1 MSLIKEVD
9 VFYEQL
15 KNKSL
20 SAFKEIDKAGKIIER
35 KWNTPFGL
43 MEVRLFL
50 GDVFEK
56 AGVSYS
62 SLRIKHPKTGVEVD
76 VRVFEILAY
85 MSNPKVPTCAI
96 SLRYR
101 LDDSDKFMGCC
112 DISPSVMIEDDQKY
126 FEDKMKELVRK
137 YGKDYGKMRE
147 RSLELFTSKYTGQ
160 KILGGRGIAFDLIGE
175 GFEFFK
181 ECGETFLETSL
192 TIIKKRKNEPYTD
205 AEKDKQLHDR
215 GKWVEFNL
223 MEDKGFIL
231 GVQAG
236 VPPEAMNFQTL
247 PPIAKFYP

>member
-20 SAFKEIDKAGKIIER
+20 SAFKEIDKRGKIIER
-35 KWNTPFGL
+35 KWDTPFGL
-43 MEVRLFL
+43 MEVRLFM
-50 GDVFEK
+50 GEVFEK

-85 MSNPKVPTCAI
+85 MSNPRVPTCAI

-101 LDDSDKFMGCC
+101 FDGGDNFMGCS
-112 DISPSVMIEDDQKY
+112 DIAQSVIIEEDQKLY
-126 FEDKMKELVRK
+126 EDRMSELAKK
-137 YGKDYGKMRE
+137 YGKDFGKLRE
-147 RSLELFTSKYTGQ
+147 RSFELFTSKYTG
-160 KILGGRGIAFDLIGE
+160 KHVLGGRGYGFDLPGD
-175 GFEFFK
+175 GFDFFR
-181 ECGETFLETSL
+181 ECGEIFLDSSL
-192 TIIKKRKNEPYTD
+192 TIIRKRKDEPYID

-247 PPIAKFYP
+247 PPVAKFYP